1 MEEEKQGTGAEITPE
16 TEPEK
21 EISLDELLASN
32 KKYQSEYDKK
42 VAQAMNTRLD
52 NERKKWEEEQK
63 NKLEE
68 AEKLAKMDA
77 DEKKNYELEQWKTRA
92 EKAEKQNSINELKS
106 ETIKQATAKGIP
118 LDFITF
124 NFEYET
130 AETIKSKLEILEKA
144 VKSEREKVINEYSGE
159 PAPKTGERV
168 IQKDISQMS
177 YTELAEYLNKH
188 PEINL

>member
-1 MEEEKQGTGAEITPE
+1 MEEEKKETGAEITPE
-16 TEPEK
+16 TESEK

-130 AETIKSKLEILEKA
+130 AETIKSKLETLEKA
-144 VKSEREKVINEYSGE
+144 VKSEREKVINEYSKE
-159 PAPKTGERV
+159 PTPKTGDSIEGP
-168 IQKDISQMS
+168 KLESQMT
-177 YTELAEYLNKH
+177 YEELCKLSKYKN
-188 PEINL
+188 

>member
-1 MEEEKQGTGAEITPE
+1 MEEENKGTGAENTPE
-16 TEPEK
+16 TEPEKK

-52 NERKKWEEEQK
+52 NEKRKWEEEQK

-77 DEKKNYELEQWKTRA
+77 DEKKNYELAQWKARA

-130 AETIKSKLEILEKA
+130 AETIKNKLEMLEKA
-144 VKSEREKVINEYSGE
+144 VKSEREKAISEYSKE
-159 PAPKTGERV
+159 PPPTTG
-168 IQKDISQMS
+168 DS
-177 YTELAEYLNKH
+177 
-188 PEINL
+188 INNQDNLSGYEKFLKNIK